1 MFSRLLALALA
12 FGAAT
17 AFVPA
22 PALPSFSTHHAVSGV
37 TMETKSDLVG
47 LATKCNPAIKFF
59 DPLGLSGQN
68 FWGKSEEATIGFL
81 RHAEIKHGRI
91 AMFAFV
97 GFCAQSNGVKWPWA
111 MTLEGTPFPE
121 AGGVPA
127 AQWDAI
133 PAVAKWQIVC
143 FVAIFEI
150 WGEGAMGKHYMKGGK
165 PGYFPPFNGG
175 DIEFVHPVPFELFDP
190 FGFSKKASDEKKA
203 AGLVKEINNGRLAM
217 LGIFGFLAES
227 KIEGSVPAIAGKIAH
242 YDGDYMA
249 PFEAN
254 FHF

>member
-1 MFSRLLALALA
+1 MFSRFVILALSL
-12 FGAAT
+12 GTAA

-22 PALPSFSTHHAVSGV
+22 PKLPSFSSHHAVSGIS
-37 TMETKSDLVG
+37 METKSDLVT
-47 LATKCNPAIKFF
+47 LAGKCNPVVKYF
-59 DPLGLSGQN
+59 DPLGLAEQN

-81 RHAEIKHGRI
+81 RHAEIKHGRV

-111 MTLEGTPFPE
+111 MTLDGTPFPS
-121 AGGVPA
+121 ADGVPA

-143 FVAIFEI
+143 AIAIFEL
-150 WGEGAMGKHYMKGGK
+150 WGEGAMGSHYMKGGK

-175 DIEFVHPVPFELFDP
+175 DVEFPHPVPFNLYDP
-190 FGFSKKASDEKKA
+190 FNFSKKASDEKKA

-217 LGIFGFLAES
+217 LGIFGLMAES